1 MLAIFT
7 TVVKI
12 LLHKTRLGAEP
23 ELVMTNSSLT
33 MPSQLIRSEEDVGHE
48 ARAFPILV
56 LIKCLASLNS
66 LRNVK
71 PLATSQ
77 NLCVML
83 SFGGAN

>member
-23 ELVMTNSSLT
+23 ELVMT
-33 MPSQLIRSEEDVGHE
+33 MPPQLIRSEEDVGHE

-66 LRNVK
+66 LRNV
-71 PLATSQ
+71 
-77 NLCVML
+77 
-83 SFGGAN
+83 